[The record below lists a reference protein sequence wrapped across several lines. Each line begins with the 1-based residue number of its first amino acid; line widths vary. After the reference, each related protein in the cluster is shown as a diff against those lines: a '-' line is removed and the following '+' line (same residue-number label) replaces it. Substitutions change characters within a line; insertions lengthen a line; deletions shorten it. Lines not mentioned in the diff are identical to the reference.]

1 MSYVPQIDP
10 NACSAHGDCVDIAPE
25 VFELEVTAKVIGEG
39 PDDLILRAAE
49 ACPAL
54 AISVIDS
61 ETGETVFP

>member
-25 VFELEVTAKVIGEG
+25 VFELEETATVIGEG

-54 AISVIDS
+54 AITVIDS

>member
-1 MSYVPQIDP
+1 MSYVPQIDS

-25 VFELEVTAKVIGEG
+25 VFELEETAKVIGDG

-54 AISVIDS
+54 AITVIDS

>member
-25 VFELEVTAKVIGEG
+25 VFELEETAKVIGDG
-39 PDDLILRAAE
+39 PDDLILKAAE